1 MITAWQ
7 MYWLLKLDAIG
18 CTFYTFGIIGMMLM
32 AIFTPVLLSDSLISV
47 KKAIFSFVI
56 FFLVFFT
63 GVLCPSTKEMAAIV
77 MIPAIVNNKDVQE
90 LGIKTMGIGKNLLD
104 LTEQYIRE
112 HLDYVDDKK
121 GIADGAETGR
131 RS

>member
-1 MITAWQ
+1 
-7 MYWLLKLDAIG
+7 
-18 CTFYTFGIIGMMLM
+18 
-32 AIFTPVLLSDSLISV
+32 
-47 KKAIFSFVI
+47 
-56 FFLVFFT
+56 
-63 GVLCPSTKEMAAIV
+63 

-90 LGIKTMGIGKNLLD
+90 NGIKTMGIGKSLLD

-112 HLDYVDDKK
+112 HLDYVDDEK

>member
-1 MITAWQ
+1 MISAWQ

-18 CTFYTFGIIGMMLM
+18 CTFFIFGVLGMLAMVVIAPMLL
-32 AIFTPVLLSDSLISV
+32 ADGCISV
-47 KKAIFSFVI
+47 KKAILSFVL
-56 FFLVFFT
+56 FFFVFFV

-90 LGIKTMGIGKNLLD
+90 IGIKTMGIGKSLLD

-112 HLDYVDDKK
+112 HLDYVDDEK